1 MCKSI
6 AFFITF
12 VLINVLLM
20 KNFLSVVY
28 VGCVMVLFSACTTL
42 NPITFERLYAAE
54 TSFPEQINTVGV
66 VNYVPPFKVGEE
78 KMKYTSGYLEGDG
91 KVAAEVLAEEIAANN
106 YFSQVIICDSAL
118 RMKVDES
125 EWNQPIPSLKAD
137 SLIRA
142 LEVDMLFAVE
152 RVQVQL
158 QENKYWNSDSWGKI
172 TVVNLIT
179 TPVVRIYI
187 PNRPAPLFTVSKS
200 DTIYWEPGLVQTSS
214 QVAHDASVHSAEMLM
229 GHLLPHWEEV
239 ERYYF
244 DGGNAIMRDAGI
256 FVREDNWEEAG
267 KIWQEIFET
276 KKGKAKMRAAY
287 NLAVYSE
294 MKDDFGVAKGYLD
307 AAYALAKEGSWEQQ
321 LILFYQMKM
330 EEERQKNQR
339 LSVQMKRFE

>member
-1 MCKSI
+1 
-6 AFFITF
+6 
-12 VLINVLLM
+12 
-20 KNFLSVVY
+20 
-28 VGCVMVLFSACTTL
+28 
-42 NPITFERLYAAE
+42 
-54 TSFPEQINTVGV
+54 
-66 VNYVPPFKVGEE
+66 
-78 KMKYTSGYLEGDG
+78 
-91 KVAAEVLAEEIAANN
+91 
-106 YFSQVIICDSAL
+106 
-118 RMKVDES
+118 
-125 EWNQPIPSLKAD
+125 
-137 SLIRA
+137 
-142 LEVDMLFAVE
+142 
-152 RVQVQL
+152 
-158 QENKYWNSDSWGKI
+158 
-172 TVVNLIT
+172 
-179 TPVVRIYI
+179 
-187 PNRPAPLFTVSKS
+187 
-200 DTIYWEPGLVQTSS
+200 
-214 QVAHDASVHSAEMLM
+214 MLM

-256 FVREDNWEEAG
+256 FVREDNWEEAS